1 MKPSDTPIN
10 NVDQYIGQFSTE
22 VQERLELVREIIK
35 VNAPEADECISYAMP
50 AFKYFGMLVYFEA
63 FKNHIGFYA
72 IPSGH
77 AAFAKELSAYKGGKG
92 SVQFPHNQELPLE
105 LIAKI
110 VQFRVNEN
118 IKKSQKS

>member
-1 MKPSDTPIN
+1 MTPSNTPIN
-10 NVDQYIGQFSTE
+10 NVDQYIGQFSKE

-50 AFKYFGMLVYFEA
+50 AFKYFGMLVYFAA